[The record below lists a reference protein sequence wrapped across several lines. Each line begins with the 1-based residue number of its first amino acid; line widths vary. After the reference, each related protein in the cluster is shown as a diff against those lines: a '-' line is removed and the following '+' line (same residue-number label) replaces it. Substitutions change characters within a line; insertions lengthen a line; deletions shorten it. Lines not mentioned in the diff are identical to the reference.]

1 MEQAVETLCQTG
13 PALLTMVHT
22 HDGAAAACM
31 VVAYGSA
38 RDRKR
43 IVKAVKGH
51 VVRMATNEWAHAPL
65 CAALAVVDDTA
76 LLAKC
81 VVPELKARASLPR
94 ARGSFRWPPRCCRCS
109 WAAGGRAGRERLRS
123 RVASRLHWRGSEEG
137 ERDENQ

>member
-1 MEQAVETLCQTG
+1 
-13 PALLTMVHT
+13 MVHT

-81 VVPELKARASLPR
+81 VVPELKARSRCAFAAVPLRCR
-94 ARGSFRWPPRCCRCS
+94 A
-109 WAAGGRAGRERLRS
+109 AALRVGGRGLRGLICIGACMRGVEER
-123 RVASRLHWRGSEEG
+123 
-137 ERDENQ
+137 